1 MKTHGIYS
9 AFTASFFLHF
19 LIVIAAVVVVKFS
32 PVIKAPTPYIVSLVD
47 DKPAGARSG
56 VEDKIKDI
64 LSPEIPPIA
73 KEPAPATPEIPA
85 PVFTEPRP
93 VPPKIKE
100 TAAKKTDDVKRP
112 AEPPQKP
119 AVKKQAEPQAP
130 VRQENRDIVSER
142 IEALQAMRRI
152 EQLAVLRRLVDIEG
166 KRTQAAT
173 DRAGTPGHGT
183 KTQAVSGEDYIAM
196 VVNKIRQ
203 HWIFPETGDKDLL
216 AIISIRIARDGR
228 ITVDK
233 IEKSSGNPLFDRS
246 ALRAI
251 NSASPLP
258 PPPQEIE
265 IGVRFMP

>member
-19 LIVIAAVVVVKFS
+19 LIVIAAVVIVKFS
-32 PVIKAPTPYIVSLVD
+32 PEIKAPTPYIVSLVA
-47 DKPAGARSG
+47 DKPAEARSG

-64 LSPEIPPIA
+64 VSPEIPQIT
-73 KEPAPATPEIPA
+73 KESAPAAPEIPA

-93 VPPKIKE
+93 VPPKTRE
-100 TAAKKTDDVKRP
+100 ATAKRTDDVKSP
-112 AEPPQKP
+112 ADPPQKP
-119 AVKKQAEPQAP
+119 AKQVEPRAS

-142 IEALQAMRRI
+142 IDALQAMRRI
-152 EQLAVLRRLVDIEG
+152 EQLAALRRLVDIEG
-166 KRTQAAT
+166 KKTQAAA
-173 DRAGTPGHGT
+173 DRAGISGGAGAT
-183 KTQAVSGEDYIAM
+183 KTQADSGENYISM

>member
-9 AFTASFFLHF
+9 AFTASVFLHF
-19 LIVIAAVVVVKFS
+19 LVVIAALVVVRSS

-47 DKPAGARSG
+47 EKPAQARSG
-56 VEDKIKDI
+56 VETAPVM
-64 LSPEIPPIA
+64 PE
-73 KEPAPATPEIPA
+73 TPA
-85 PVFTEPRP
+85 PVRTEPRP
-93 VPPKIKE
+93 VPPKAKE
-100 TAAKKTDDVKRP
+100 TAAKRTDVVQRP

-130 VRQENRDIVSER
+130 PQAPIQEGRDIVSER

-166 KRTQAAT
+166 ERTQAAA

-258 PPPQEIE
+258 PPPQAIE
-265 IGVRFMP
+265 IGVRFRP

>member
-32 PVIKAPTPYIVSLVD
+32 PEIKDPTPYIVSLVD
-47 DKPAGARSG
+47 DKPAEARSG
-56 VEDKIKDI
+56 VEDKSKDI
-64 LSPEIPPIA
+64 LSPEIPPIT
-73 KEPAPATPEIPA
+73 KESAPAAPEIPA

-93 VPPKIKE
+93 VPPKTKE
-100 TAAKKTDDVKRP
+100 TATKKPDTVKRP

-119 AVKKQAEPQAP
+119 AKRVEPQAP
-130 VRQENRDIVSER
+130 IVQENRDIVSER

-152 EQLAVLRRLVDIEG
+152 EQLAAMRRLVDIEG
-166 KRTQAAT
+166 KKTQATA
-173 DRAGTPGHGT
+173 DRAGTSGRGT
-183 KTQAVSGEDYIAM
+183 KTQADSGENYISM
-196 VVNKIRQ
+196 VVNKIRH